1 MKVSLGNFIAL
12 NEYLKRE
19 EKLKKKK
26 DRSKYV
32 SQEVKEQQTAA
43 AATAYSR
50 IREVEYICKV
60 ESIKEKNGLLKRLL
74 KMTKC
79 CINNNQRERKEGTNY
94 QYSK

>member
-43 AATAYSR
+43 AAYSR

-60 ESIKEKNGLLKRLL
+60 ESIKGKNGSLKRLL
-74 KMTKC
+74 KMTKR
-79 CINNNQRERKEGTNY
+79 CINNNQREQKEGTNY